1 MIMNEFFCKRMWN
14 KAGVV
19 TVLFLSLIQMAQIMD
34 AQEIKLP
41 TCEFAGGKSFMQAV
55 ADRRSVREFDAG
67 KQIPDSVLGSVLWA
81 SVGVN
86 RNDAVASVPGKNVAD
101 RSNPTAL
108 NSQEIHAY
116 VFGKEGVWEYMP
128 HSHSLRQVAGGD
140 YRSLVAGTKE
150 FSQEF
155 VNDAP
160 YSVVFVAYTDKLPE
174 GANRL
179 VLAAYDA
186 GIACENLTL
195 ACSAVGI
202 ATVPRATMDVPG
214 ISSLL
219 GLNETQIPMLNNPI
233 GYPR

>member
-1 MIMNEFFCKRMWN
+1 MWN

-128 HSHSLRQVAGGD
+128 HSHSLRQVAGAIIVRWLQVPRSFR
-140 YRSLVAGTKE
+140 RSL
-150 FSQEF
+150 SMM
-155 VNDAP
+155 
-160 YSVVFVAYTDKLPE
+160 
-174 GANRL
+174 RL
-179 VLAAYDA
+179 IRLCSWHILINCGGQTGLSWLHTMQGLLVK
-186 GIACENLTL
+186 TL
-195 ACSAVGI
+195 
-202 ATVPRATMDVPG
+202 R
-214 ISSLL
+214 
-219 GLNETQIPMLNNPI
+219 
-233 GYPR
+233 

>member
-1 MIMNEFFCKRMWN
+1 MWN

-67 KQIPDSVLGSVLWA
+67 KQISDSVLGSVLWA

-128 HSHSLRQVAGGD
+128 HSHSCL
-140 YRSLVAGTKE
+140 L
-150 FSQEF
+150 
-155 VNDAP
+155 
-160 YSVVFVAYTDKLPE
+160 YTSP
-174 GANRL
+174 
-179 VLAAYDA
+179 
-186 GIACENLTL
+186 
-195 ACSAVGI
+195 S
-202 ATVPRATMDVPG
+202 PRD
-214 ISSLL
+214 
-219 GLNETQIPMLNNPI
+219 
-233 GYPR
+233 